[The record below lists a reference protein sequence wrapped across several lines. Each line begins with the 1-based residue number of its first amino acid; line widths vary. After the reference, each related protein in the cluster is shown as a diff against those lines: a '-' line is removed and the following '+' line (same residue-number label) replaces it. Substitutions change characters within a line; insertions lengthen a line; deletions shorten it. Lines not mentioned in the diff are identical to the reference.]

1 MNDRGRTRT
10 RENRWMLDQRSRGN
24 KTTVSE
30 RGEEPGQLDAQ
41 KRMPQ
46 REVNG

>member
-1 MNDRGRTRT
+1 M
-10 RENRWMLDQRSRGN
+10 ENRWMLDQRSRGN

-30 RGEEPGQLDAQ
+30 RGEESGQLGAWARRP
-41 KRMPQ
+41 K